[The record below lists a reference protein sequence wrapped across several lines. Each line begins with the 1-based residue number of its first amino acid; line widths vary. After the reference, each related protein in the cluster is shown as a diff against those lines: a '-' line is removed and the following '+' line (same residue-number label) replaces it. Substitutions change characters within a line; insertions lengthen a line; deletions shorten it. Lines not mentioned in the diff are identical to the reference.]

1 MRYSF
6 FQPLIVLTLVFV
18 LMTGGCVGHQVAA
31 PPVTLT
37 VMAAASLTESFQE
50 IGKAFEAQHAGVT
63 VQFNFAGSQQL
74 ASQLSQGA
82 AVDVFAS
89 ANKAQMDVAV
99 KAKRIAS
106 DSVQI
111 FAQNR
116 LVVIFPKANPA
127 NITTLKDLAAPGHKL
142 VLADKAVPVGQYAL
156 TAFQKASQDP
166 AFGAQ
171 FSEQV
176 LQNVVSYEENVKAV
190 LTKVSLGE
198 ADAGVVYSSD
208 VSAEAS
214 KSVGVLEIPDAFN
227 SLAQYPIAVVDDSQ
241 HADLARAFVE
251 LVRSPDGQA
260 ILKKYGFL
268 PPQ

>member
-1 MRYSF
+1 MKRSF
-6 FQPLIVLTLVFV
+6 FQSLMVLVLLFV
-18 LMTGGCVGHQVAA
+18 SFSGCAGRPAAA

-82 AVDVFAS
+82 AADVFAS
-89 ANKAQMDVAV
+89 ANQAQMDVAV
-99 KAKRIAS
+99 KAKRIAAG
-106 DSVQI
+106 SVQI

-208 VSAEAS
+208 VSAAAS
-214 KSVGVLEIPDAFN
+214 KNVGVLEIPDAFN
-227 SLAQYPIAVVDDSQ
+227 SLARYPIAAVDDSQ
-241 HADLARAFVE
+241 HAELARAFVE
-251 LVRSPDGQA
+251 WVRSPGGQTV
-260 ILKKYGFL
+260 LQKYGFL